1 MAVDIGKAKKVLN
14 QAFLDNVSD
23 IAEDEAADLIVK
35 SEQKLRDLRNEM
47 ANDED
52 LLGAQQVVKDL
63 KGAYTSAI
71 KYEEAKISHL
81 LEKIDEIQDGEV
93 NPEAS
98 V

>member
-23 IAEDEAADLIVK
+23 IAEDEAANLIVK

>member
-23 IAEDEAADLIVK
+23 ISEDEAANLIVR

-63 KGAYTSAI
+63 KGAYTSAL
-71 KYEEAKISHL
+71 KYEEAKIAHL
-81 LEKIDEIQDGEV
+81 LEKIDEIQSGEV

>member
-23 IAEDEAADLIVK
+23 ISEDEAANLIVR

-63 KGAYTSAI
+63 KGAYTSAL

-81 LEKIDEIQDGEV
+81 LEKIDEIQSGEV

>member
-23 IAEDEAADLIVK
+23 IAEDEAGNLIVK

-47 ANDED
+47 DNDED
-52 LLGAQQVVKDL
+52 LSSAVQVVKDM
-63 KGAYTSAI
+63 KTAYTSVI
-71 KYEEAKISHL
+71 KYEEAKIQHL
-81 LEKIDEIQDGEV
+81 LEKIDDIQDGTV